1 MQGFQFEKMALKK
14 LKPLD
19 NLTQVDKIELSL
31 FDYFKKEHFVPGD
44 PIPKEID
51 LAKALGVSRTAIREA
66 LSRFKMLGM
75 IESRKNRGMIITR
88 PDFLLNMER
97 ILDPHLLDGNTMK
110 EIFEM
115 RLVIEMGI
123 GDILFLKKSESNLL
137 KLEEI
142 VTREDNMTNN
152 IDQVKI
158 DVEFHTMLYTI
169 SGNKTIQR
177 FQKMLLPVFD
187 YVNNGLKEKIF
198 TGQKVTNEYISHR
211 VLLETL
217 KDGTP
222 QEFRD
227 KMSSHLKSYF
237 QKI

>member
-1 MQGFQFEKMALKK
+1 MAIKK

-19 NLTQVDKIELSL
+19 NLSQVDKIEISL
-31 FDYFKKEHFVPGD
+31 FDYFKNENFVPGD

-88 PDFLLNMER
+88 PDFLINMER
-97 ILDPHLLDGNTMK
+97 ILDLQLLDGNTMK

-123 GDILFLKKSESNLL
+123 GDIIFLKKTESNLT

-142 VTREDNMTNN
+142 VIREENTVNN
-152 IDQVKI
+152 IDRIKI
-158 DVEFHTMLYTI
+158 DVEFHAMLYTI
-169 SGNKTIQR
+169 SCNKTIQR
-177 FQKMLLPVFD
+177 FQKMLLPVFE
-187 YVNNGLKEKIF
+187 YVDNGLKEKIF
-198 TGQKVTNEYISHR
+198 KGQKVNNGYISHR

-217 KDGTP
+217 KKGTA

-227 KMSSHLKSYF
+227 QMFSHLKSYF

>member
-1 MQGFQFEKMALKK
+1 MAIRK

-19 NLTQVDKIELSL
+19 NLSQVDKIELSL
-31 FDYFKKEHFVPGD
+31 YDYFKNEHFVPGD
-44 PIPKEID
+44 AIPKEMD

-97 ILDPHLLDGNTMK
+97 ILDPQLLDGNTMK
-110 EIFEM
+110 EIFEL

-123 GDILFLKKSESNLL
+123 GDILFLKKTKSNLA

-142 VTREDNMTNN
+142 VFREENTTNT
-152 IDQVKI
+152 IDRIKI
-158 DVEFHTMLYTI
+158 DVEFHAMLYTI
-169 SGNKTIQR
+169 SDNKTIQR

-187 YVNNGLKEKIF
+187 YVDSGLKEKIF
-198 TGQKVTNEYISHR
+198 KGQKVTNEYISHR

-217 KDGTP
+217 KNGTH

-227 KMSSHLKSYF
+227 KMFSHLKSYF
-237 QKI
+237 YKI